1 FALLKAVH
9 ELGHAV
15 ALIRAAAGEGV
26 PLGPIRA
33 GIAFFALV
41 PFPYTDATAAWK
53 LRSRWRRA
61 GVGLAGV
68 FVESWIA
75 AAVAILMLQ
84 IAPGPLQTFLAQI
97 LVVAGLS
104 TLLFNLNPLVRLD
117 GYYVLCDLAR
127 QPNLATRATLA
138 ARETALGLLGADRAD
153 ERRGDGR
160 GPGFIAYW
168 LLSYAYRWAIFA
180 GIFWLAYGIDPRLA
194 WGVAA
199 LALSL
204 LVVRPLIGMATT
216 AHQRGIG
223 SRRLVLGFG
232 VLAAS
237 AACLAVPIPRTHHVE
252 GHLSRHDVTVVRATR
267 DARVEAVAPRGGA
280 ADAAGPAVMVLENP
294 VIGLRLAELEAERAL
309 IEGRRRA
316 ANEAGA
322 GAAASFVLAGE
333 LDDLDALIAETET
346 DLGDLRVTAGG
357 GAVWE
362 PREARRLEGAWVAAG
377 DNRVMGRLVTP
388 GATRVVLRIAQ
399 DRPGLNTML
408 APGTAVAFRP
418 VVNPGCV
425 GGAVANGL
433 APVEGTGAEGFHAV
447 LTPAPGEPCIAD
459 LPEGAAVVARLVGET
474 GPLAGHVLDWLE
486 RLAQD
491 RLPRDGAG
499 R

>member
-1 FALLKAVH
+1 MLRRASTTSIWPLGEGAQGRQFAIANEASGQVFLADAATAALVDRLDGDTALEHAASGAGIGAADLEDVLTRLLRHGLVTAPGQTQRTPQPRRPVEARLLFWRMDLLDIGPTARAVAPVMAGLFAPLGVALWSMIVAVALVGLAAEREVVLAALAALPALGWREALGMLLAFALLKAVH

-168 LLSYAYRWAIFA
+168 LLSYAYRWVIFA
-180 GIFWLAYGIDPRLA
+180 GIFWLAYGIDPRLT
-194 WGVAA
+194 WGVGAV
-199 LALSL
+199 ALSL
-204 LVVRPLIGMATT
+204 LV
-216 AHQRGIG
+216 
-223 SRRLVLGFG
+223 
-232 VLAAS
+232 
-237 AACLAVPIPRTHHVE
+237 
-252 GHLSRHDVTVVRATR
+252 
-267 DARVEAVAPRGGA
+267 
-280 ADAAGPAVMVLENP
+280 
-294 VIGLRLAELEAERAL
+294 
-309 IEGRRRA
+309 
-316 ANEAGA
+316 
-322 GAAASFVLAGE
+322 
-333 LDDLDALIAETET
+333 
-346 DLGDLRVTAGG
+346 
-357 GAVWE
+357 
-362 PREARRLEGAWVAAG
+362 
-377 DNRVMGRLVTP
+377 
-388 GATRVVLRIAQ
+388 
-399 DRPGLNTML
+399 
-408 APGTAVAFRP
+408 
-418 VVNPGCV
+418 
-425 GGAVANGL
+425 
-433 APVEGTGAEGFHAV
+433 
-447 LTPAPGEPCIAD
+447 
-459 LPEGAAVVARLVGET
+459 
-474 GPLAGHVLDWLE
+474 
-486 RLAQD
+486 
-491 RLPRDGAG
+491 
-499 R
+499 